1 MLFDPNSM
9 KEFKMK
15 KKKEQHK
22 EKHEHMVKEHGAK
35 VIKLAVKE
43 PMAKAKK
50 AARGK

>member
-1 MLFDPNSM
+1 MLEDPNSM

-15 KKKEQHK
+15 KKCGMKM
-22 EKHEHMVKEHGAK
+22 KHEPMVKEHGAK
-35 VIKLAVKE
+35 IMKLAVKE